1 MSNQINNIKI
11 PLKLKSQTDLFK
23 TSIRFGQNNEKEN
36 TYNKQNTEMEKGDTN
51 TKINKNQSSTYMN
64 TLKNEEQTEIK
75 SYDLNR
81 IINNNYSYT
90 INKYNSSSG
99 SNLLSLSYRNNTT
112 NNEKTEK
119 VKIDFI
125 NKKNFMSKISSNNK
139 SNLNDIKFKYKS
151 QLKENTIYKLT
162 GKSIKMNS
170 PVKFNEFMKDKI
182 LSPYKKKTSRKEN
195 DYINEEIMENIKLI
209 NNKDNISFYYT
220 ESIIEEI
227 EKSKNKHKLDME
239 YIKEKSQKQI
249 YEIKTEPSQLQ
260 KERERE
266 ENEKIKQD
274 RNLFYTEC
282 LIKGIDYLNN
292 RHINIFEIDEHTNE
306 ESVNLRS
313 ITEKILVEFDRMIE
327 EFSKSE
333 EIQYM
338 FKGTL
343 IFIYFII
350 KKYYVEIDDE
360 LKSILINKV
369 LESLNSYNQYDDE
382 VLYFLLEI
390 VNCFEENESTTSS
403 SDFFLWICYESLD
416 FKIQQVSFD
425 ILMKSRIGF
434 ECILDSIISNENE
447 TSDKERSNQHM
458 LYMLINNEFFQEYI
472 IIQSLINDIKIGDT
486 IQKNKA
492 LKVLS
497 KIKLN
502 IQNENLI
509 DSLIDCLFDEK
520 INKLDLSHVF
530 SNFNRKDKIELF
542 LNQYSSKINSKTKI
556 SILSSLS
563 KPIEVSP
570 RLYEFYILDNM
581 LCDSSLVNL
590 ENYSD
595 EYAYISK
602 KKLLSCIR
610 RIKRNGIENE
620 IRKENNHILSSENI
634 LDIYNFYGLE
644 LMTNKRY
651 YELLKITKEEILNS
665 KLKLYNVT
673 NLNLNNGFRKDNK
686 YFLLSKSSIMYII
699 KFKNDYDSL
708 VRETVCECLSQKDII
723 INESL
728 LCLKELLND
737 KDLNVRIKAIWG
749 VSFYIQDM
757 ILLKENSENSKE
769 IYEIIKIILNIFDNE
784 GKIYFKLR
792 SACLMALTKVHKE
805 NPYLIEV
812 IEKLLFIFNQKQS
825 KNKDL
830 LAEAIVSMGS
840 IGESYFINQIANENH
855 GNIPIKTIIIN
866 SFRFINPYSQNLDF
880 VLEML
885 YKNLKSKA
893 NEIREASFNTIIYIY
908 LRQKNIFNK
917 RNKGQDQTKKNTKNE
932 YFFKSSINNEREE
945 NDSLYS
951 YQSQYLND
959 SLNNNESKSK
969 EDFYISEYLKEDI
982 LIDTFLSLLSDTNNI
997 LYKNS
1002 IFFLSLLKE
1011 SSLKINNER
1020 KVLIMKNYDNQ
1031 KACRKLGGIIDY
1043 YKLFGLKYILIIID
1057 LFTIFYKQM
1066 ITQTNE
1072 YSIILYKKT
1081 KEFIIEVLLTI
1092 KNNIKYLERNRNEYL
1107 IKSLIEVNEAISL
1120 CVISNKILIEY
1131 IKTNDKD
1138 LISTIQEYE
1147 SSIEKLNKNQNKE

>member
-1 MSNQINNIKI
+1 MNNIKI

-23 TSIRFGQNNEKEN
+23 TSIGFGRSNEKES
-36 TYNKQNTEMEKGDTN
+36 TYNNHDTEMEEDIN
-51 TKINKNQSSTYMN
+51 IKINKNQSSIYMN
-64 TLKNEEQTEIK
+64 TLKNKERTEIK

-81 IINNNYSYT
+81 IINNNYSNT

-99 SNLLSLSYRNNTT
+99 SNLLSMPYRNSNT
-112 NNEKTEK
+112 NYEKSEK
-119 VKIDFI
+119 VKTDFI
-125 NKKNFMSKISSNNK
+125 NKKDFISKISSNNK
-139 SNLNDIKFKYKS
+139 PNLNDIKFKFKS

-182 LSPYKKKTSRKEN
+182 LSPYKNKTLGKEN
-195 DYINEEIMENIKLI
+195 DYINEEIIENIKLI

-227 EKSKNKHKLDME
+227 EKNKNKNKLDIE

-260 KERERE
+260 KDKERE

-274 RNLFYTEC
+274 RNLFYSEC
-282 LIKGIDYLNN
+282 LIKGIDYLHN
-292 RHINIFEIDEHTNE
+292 RNINIFEIDENTNE

-313 ITEKILVEFDRMIE
+313 ISEKILVEFDRMIE

-369 LESLNSYNQYDDE
+369 LESLNSYNNYDDE

-403 SDFFLWICYESLD
+403 SDFFIWICYESSD

-425 ILMKSRIGF
+425 ILMKSSIGF

-447 TSDKERSNQHM
+447 TSDKKRSNQQM

-509 DSLIDCLFDEK
+509 DSLIDCLFDERV
-520 INKLDLSHVF
+520 NKLDLSLVF
-530 SNFNRKDKIELF
+530 YNFNRKDKIELF
-542 LNQYSSKINSKTKI
+542 LNQYSSKIDSKTKI
-556 SILSSLS
+556 SLLSSLS

-570 RLYEFYILDNM
+570 RLYEFYLLDNM

-602 KKLLSCIR
+602 KNLLSCIR

-634 LDIYNFYGLE
+634 LDLYNFYGLE
-644 LMTNKRY
+644 LITNKRY
-651 YELLKITKEEILNS
+651 YELLKITKKEILNS

-757 ILLKENSENSKE
+757 MLLKENNEITKE

-784 GKIYFKLR
+784 GRIYFKLR

-805 NPYLIEV
+805 NPYFIEI
-812 IEKLLFIFNQKQS
+812 IEKLFFIFNQKQS

-866 SFRFINPYSQNLDF
+866 SFKFIDPYSQNLDF

-908 LRQKNIFNK
+908 LRQKNIINK
-917 RNKGQDQTKKNTKNE
+917 TNRNQDQTKINTNNE
-932 YFFKSSINNEREE
+932 YFFKSSINNEGAGEE
-945 NDSLYS
+945 NQNISLYS
-951 YQSQYLND
+951 SFQSQYLND

-969 EDFYISEYLKEDI
+969 EYYISEYLKEDI
-982 LIDTFLSLLSDTNNI
+982 LIDSSLSLLSDTNNI
-997 LYKNS
+997 IYKNS
-1002 IFFLSLLKE
+1002 VFFLSLLKG
-1011 SSLKINNER
+1011 SIIKINNER

-1031 KACRKLGGIIDY
+1031 KACRRLCGIIDY

-1066 ITQTNE
+1066 ISQTNE
-1072 YSIILYKKT
+1072 YNIILYKKT
-1081 KEFIIEVLLTI
+1081 KECMIEVLLTI
-1092 KNNIKYLERNRNEYL
+1092 KNNINYLERNRNEYL

-1147 SSIEKLNKNQNKE
+1147 SSIELLNKNKNKE